1 MVTGQH
7 EDRILKPR
15 LLTHLL
21 KKLPDGHVR
30 ITDAFMD
37 DKPFLR
43 ILLLILLRD
52 GIRMMTAC
60 REHSRH
66 KRLLHLTHLRGIVLQ
81 ERLVPDGPHPVEVI
95 ITAKSF
101 VSIIVLPT
109 VILLETRGSGKSLKT
124 HRSPLCPVEERRLI
138 TLSGQQRRNATHLIH
153 RGRGE
158 DERLYKHRDTR
169 QNTRHP
175 VNTLPAVTIAILKR
189 HALPDQFI
197 HARRISFILSP
208 FQRLI
213 QRPDILPS
221 KTLHNQYHYI
231 FFLYVYACI
240 TGVNISLMQR
250 AINCLKF
257 LR

>member
-21 KKLPDGHVR
+21 KELPDGHIR
-30 ITDAFMD
+30 IPDTLMD
-37 DKPFLR
+37 DKPLLG
-43 ILLLILLRD
+43 ILLLIFLRD
-52 GIRMMTAC
+52 GIRMMTARC
-60 REHSRH
+60 EHSRH

-109 VILLETRGSGKSLKT
+109 VILLETRGSGKGLKT

-138 TLSGQQRRNATHLIH
+138 TLPGQERRYTTYLIH
-153 RGRGE
+153 RGGCK
-158 DERLYKHRDTR
+158 DERLHKHRDTR

-175 VNTLPAVTIAILKR
+175 VNTLPAVTITILKC
-189 HALPDQFI
+189 HALPDQLI
-197 HARRISFILSP
+197 HVRRISFILSP

-221 KTLHNQYHYI
+221 KTLHDQHNHV
-231 FFLYVYACI
+231 FR
-240 TGVNISLMQR
+240 G
-250 AINCLKF
+250 KW
-257 LR
+257 